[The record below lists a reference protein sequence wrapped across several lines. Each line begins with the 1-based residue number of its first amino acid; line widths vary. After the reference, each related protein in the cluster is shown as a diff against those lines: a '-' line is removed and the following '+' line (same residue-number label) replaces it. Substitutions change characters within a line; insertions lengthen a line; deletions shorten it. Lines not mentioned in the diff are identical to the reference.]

1 MENIKETPFLVNV
14 RDIKSELL
22 EVSGGEFPLWHS
34 NLTNTEKVEYS
45 KALKDLGKK

>member
-22 EVSGGEFPLWHS
+22 EVRGGEFPLWYY

-45 KALKDLGKK
+45 KSLKSLGSK

>member
-1 MENIKETPFLVNV
+1 MENIKETPFLVNI

-22 EVSGGEFPLWHS
+22 EVRGGEFPLWYY

-45 KALKDLGKK
+45 ESLKGLGIK